1 MDLQGKVCLITGGTS
16 GIGAAT
22 ALALAS
28 RGAHIATVSR
38 KVATEASENLLSAIQ
53 ARGTSARFLEADV
66 ADPAACRHCVHQVI
80 QDFGRLDV
88 LINSAGGAVPGGLYN
103 VTDESWTNAFAVHVH
118 SVFHLTR
125 AAAPHMAK
133 QGEGAI
139 ILLGSAAGLRGC
151 LGALA
156 YGVVKGALPQFA
168 RSLARE
174 LADQRIRVNCVSPGV
189 IRTPFQDFLT
199 PEQVANNIQNRIP
212 LHKEGKPEEVAEL
225 IVTLVEND
233 FITGENIVIDGG
245 MTMRIA

>member
-1 MDLQGKVCLITGGTS
+1 MNLKGKVCLVTGGTS

-22 ALALAS
+22 AVALAAK
-28 RGAHIATVSR
+28 GASIATLSR
-38 KVATEASENLLSAIQ
+38 KGAAQVQDNLAAVAKSHGAVIRS
-53 ARGTSARFLEADV
+53 LEGDV
-66 ADPAACRHCVHQVI
+66 ADPGSCRNCVDQVI
-80 QDFGRLDV
+80 RDLGRLDV
-88 LINSAGGAVPGGLYN
+88 LIHSAGGAVPGGLYD
-103 VTDESWTNAFAVHVH
+103 VTDENWMNAFAVHVH

-133 QGEGAI
+133 QGGGAI

-174 LADQRIRVNCVSPGV
+174 LADNRIRVNCVSPGI

-199 PEQVANNIQNRIP
+199 PEQAANNIKNRIP
-212 LHKEGKPEEVAEL
+212 LHREGRPDDVAEM
-225 IVTLVEND
+225 IVTLVENN

-245 MTMRIA
+245 MTMRIV